1 MVDSVLEGRDAVA
14 KFNACTLDEKLSRSA
29 VGQAEERIVDLARRV
44 AERVPAYGLFLSD
57 KGLAERSVA
66 SPGDFQRLPL
76 MTKDNY
82 MRRYA
87 LPERCW
93 DGEIAAQAMI
103 AVSSG
108 STGKPMFW
116 PRSLEHELEVS
127 YRFEHIFR
135 DSFEAHK
142 RTTLAVVCFAMGTW
156 VGGMY
161 TAQSCR
167 YLSGKGYPITLV
179 TPGNNKEEIYRVV
192 TELGAHY
199 EQVVLLGYPPFL
211 KDVISGGVAQGVDW
225 SSCKLKFV
233 FAGEV
238 FSEEWRA
245 LLCERAGGV
254 SPVTDTASLYG
265 TADAGVLGNET
276 CLSIR
281 IRQFLSKA
289 PALAES
295 LFGETRLPTLVQ
307 YDPNSRYFEEV
318 DSTLVVSGDGGVPL
332 IRYHIADKGGVIP
345 FEAMADIVQAH
356 MPHVVETLKKAR
368 PLPFVFLF
376 GRADFTVSYYGAN
389 IYPENICVG
398 LEQADIN
405 EWVSGKF
412 VLTIKEDDGR
422 HRLQIVVELLPN
434 VDATPQ
440 RVARIGES
448 IVAELLRL
456 NSEFANYVPKECRR
470 PDVKLL
476 PFGEPNYFP
485 IGVKHR
491 YTRRPVSD
499 KTS

>member
-1 MVDSVLEGRDAVA
+1 MVNSVTERRDAIA
-14 KFNACTLDEKLSRSA
+14 QFNTCALDEKLSRS
-29 VGQAEERIVDLARRV
+29 VISRAEKRVVDLANKV
-44 AERVPAYGLFLSD
+44 LERVPAYELFLSD
-57 KGLAERSVA
+57 KGIKAHSIA
-66 SPGDFQRLPL
+66 SLVDFQRLPL
-76 MTKDNY
+76 VTKDNY
-82 MRRYA
+82 MRRYT

-93 DGEIAAQAMI
+93 GGEIATQSMI

-108 STGKPMFW
+108 STGRPMFW
-116 PRSLEHELEVS
+116 PRSLEHELDVS
-127 YRFEHIFR
+127 YRFEQVFG
-135 DSFEAHK
+135 DSFKAHE

-167 YLSGKGYPITLV
+167 HLSAKGYPITLV

-192 TELGAHY
+192 TELGGYY

-211 KDVISGGVAQGVDW
+211 KDIVNDGVVRGVNW
-225 SSCKLKFV
+225 PSYKLKFV

-245 LLCERAGGV
+245 LLCERAGV
-254 SPVTDTASLYG
+254 ASPATDTASLYG

-276 CLSIR
+276 RLSIG
-281 IRQFLSKA
+281 IRQFLSQT

-356 MPHVVETLKKAR
+356 MPHMVDCLKEAR

-412 VLTIKEDDGR
+412 VLAVKEDSNR

-434 VDATPQ
+434 VDATSQ
-440 RVARIGES
+440 RLARISES
-448 IVAELLRL
+448 IVVELLRL
-456 NSEFANYVPKECRR
+456 NSEFANYVPKECRQ

-499 KTS
+499 KAS